1 MKLSTKGI
9 GWLIAG
15 GIICLSATESYGFR
29 STLSTIALGMVFI
42 LIYVMKQI
50 FDPRGIGWFIP
61 GGVLLAFLVE
71 EGFTEEGLTTL
82 VISTACLVV
91 FYLKNREELQAIMN
105 GERIVYDDEYDEYY
119 EEDEAYA
126 DEEDYDESVQDE
138 GPYDGQGAAYADEEY
153 ANQEN
158 EAYTEA
164 YSEVYPGNDAPNGE
178 PADYDAESHAAGQPD
193 NSAETGQDVVFEID
207 QTTTNQ

>member
-50 FDPRGIGWFIP
+50 FDPRGIGWFIA

-82 VISTACLVV
+82 VISTACLVA
-91 FYLKNREELQAIMN
+91 FYLKNREELQALMN
-105 GERIVYDDEYDEYY
+105 GERIVYDDEYY
-119 EEDEAYA
+119 EEEAYDEEYA
-126 DEEDYDESVQDE
+126 DEDAYDEGVQAE
-138 GPYDGQGAAYADEEY
+138 GPYDEQGAVYADEEY
-153 ANQEN
+153 GNREDEN
-158 EAYTEA
+158 
-164 YSEVYPGNDAPNGE
+164 D
-178 PADYDAESHAAGQPD
+178 
-193 NSAETGQDVVFEID
+193 QDVVFEI
-207 QTTTNQ
+207 NQNPDNQ

>member
-82 VISTACLVV
+82 VISTACLVA

-105 GERIVYDDEYDEYY
+105 VERIVYDDEYDEYY

-126 DEEDYDESVQDE
+126 DEEGVGNVE
-138 GPYDGQGAAYADEEY
+138 YADEEGVGNVEY
-153 ANQEN
+153 VNQED

-178 PADYDAESHAAGQPD
+178 PADYEAESHAAGQPD